1 MHHIWSWRNRGSIV
15 ELNVSAG
22 IGFRSKLGLLNTR
35 RALLMIVLKTSPVMV
50 MTLFVQRRR
59 QVKTALKMV
68 VEMDNKAAWKMH
80 RY

>member
-1 MHHIWSWRNRGSIV
+1 
-15 ELNVSAG
+15 
-22 IGFRSKLGLLNTR
+22 
-35 RALLMIVLKTSPVMV
+35 MIVLKTSPVMV